1 MPELPEVETIRRE
14 LLHRLPGV
22 RITSVWT
29 SGMPLRMAKPL
40 DVRALRRVAAGK
52 KVTALR
58 RLGKYLLIDT
68 EANATVVVHLGMSG
82 RLSVV
87 RADAARAPHTH
98 VVFALEGG
106 HELRF
111 VDPRRFGWLTTGRP
125 GAEKDLEELAI
136 LGVDP
141 LAPEFTAECLHA
153 LARSSRR
160 PMKSFL
166 LDQSKIAG
174 LGNIYVAEALFGAA
188 IHPGLHADKLSRARV
203 GALRDAIVEVLE
215 RALAHRGTTLRDYTD
230 GEGRAGQNQFQLHVY
245 DRAGKACPRCGRKVR
260 RVVDQGRS
268 TFFCPG
274 CQKR

>member
-1 MPELPEVETIRRE
+1 
-14 LLHRLPGV
+14 
-22 RITSVWT
+22 
-29 SGMPLRMAKPL
+29 MPLRMAKPL

-52 KVTALR
+52 KVTTLR

-87 RADAARAPHTH
+87 KADAARAPHTH
-98 VVFALEGG
+98 VIFALEGG

-125 GAEKDLEELAI
+125 GAEKDLEELAV

-141 LAPEFTAECLHA
+141 LAPGFTAECLHA

-166 LDQSKIAG
+166 SINEDR
-174 LGNIYVAEALFGAA
+174 GARQ
-188 IHPGLHADKLSRARV
+188 HL
-203 GALRDAIVEVLE
+203 
-215 RALAHRGTTLRDYTD
+215 Y
-230 GEGRAGQNQFQLHVY
+230 GRSS
-245 DRAGKACPRCGRKVR
+245 VR
-260 RVVDQGRS
+260 RGDPSWSSRRQAQ
-268 TFFCPG
+268 PG
-274 CQKR
+274 TGGCAA